1 MPPAKTSARPAK
13 EFLCWDGNVQKEADL
28 LKCIYDQLKCN
39 PETAETQAT
48 VKRWYRLIMGTI
60 KEKAQMGY
68 CVKLPFGKFE
78 LGFTSRDSK
87 DVVRVAFKAGSS
99 FKNIPPSIIKEV
111 QARTGTKPPPKRAS
125 SGLSFIDFMAKEKL
139 TAAQAKPLYKAWRV
153 CEMAKRSKTGSPK
166 KAKTGSPKKAKTG
179 SPKKAKAGSPKAK
192 TGSPKSKSGS
202 LKSKKAKAGSP
213 KSKSG
218 SPKSKKAK
226 AGSPNKVKVE
236 CDSAKDKIK
245 AAKSKAKAAKDKAAE
260 KAKKAKAKAKGC

>member
-1 MPPAKTSARPAK
+1 M
-13 EFLCWDGNVQKEADL
+13 CWDGNVQKEADL

-166 KAKTGSPKKAKTG
+166 KAK
-179 SPKKAKAGSPKAK
+179 AGSPKAK